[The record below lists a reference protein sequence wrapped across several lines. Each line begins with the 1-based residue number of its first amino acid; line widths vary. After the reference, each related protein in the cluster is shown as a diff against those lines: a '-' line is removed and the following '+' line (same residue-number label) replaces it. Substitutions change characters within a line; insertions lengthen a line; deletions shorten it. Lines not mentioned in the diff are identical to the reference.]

1 MITFIDILLQ
11 YTTARALLIVVPINT
26 IQNWSNEFNRW
37 CPVDNPNIEYKR
49 SFQLYILNETSK
61 KSTQRIKIVQN
72 WSQTGGA
79 LIIGYEMF
87 RLLVTKK
94 NPQANTSAKSSSL
107 RRAMVTRPPTPVIVD
122 LEEEEKTFETMEG
135 KIENEGT
142 SNSMHCLLIHRR
154 PKSVAQSRSGHL

>member
-1 MITFIDILLQ
+1 MSFEQVITFIDILLQ
-11 YTTARALLIVVPINT
+11 YTTARTLLIVVPINT

-37 CPVDNPNIEYKR
+37 CPVNNSSIEYKR

-72 WSQTGGA
+72 WSETGGA

-94 NPQANTSAKSSSL
+94 NPQANASTKSTSLSRTMIS
-107 RRAMVTRPPTPVIVD
+107 RPATPVIVD

-135 KIENEGT
+135 KSDDDAAADPIALASDT
-142 SNSMHCLLIHRR
+142 
-154 PKSVAQSRSGHL
+154 